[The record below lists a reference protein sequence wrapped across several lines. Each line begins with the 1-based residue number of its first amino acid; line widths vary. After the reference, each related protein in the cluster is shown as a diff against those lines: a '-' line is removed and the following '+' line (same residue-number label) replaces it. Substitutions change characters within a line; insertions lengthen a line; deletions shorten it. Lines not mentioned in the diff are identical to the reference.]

1 MLCEWHGGNDS
12 VTVVHSQCKV
22 NVKLKN
28 YNLLQPMSIANALIN
43 NMF

>member
-1 MLCEWHGGNDS
+1 MVSMLCERHCGNDS

-22 NVKLKN
+22 KN
-28 YNLLQPMSIANALIN
+28 YNLLQHMSIANALIN